1 MKTAIEL
8 MEMAQKINVEVLA
21 AGFTDRELMQICEL
35 IHRANSVIAYLTP
48 IEQKTIDRGVQ

>member
-8 MEMAQKINVEVLA
+8 MEMAQKINAEILA
-21 AGFTDRELMQICEL
+21 AGFTDKELMQVCEL

>member
-8 MEMAQKINVEVLA
+8 MEMAQKINIEVIN
-21 AGFTDRELMQICEL
+21 AGFTDKELMQVCEL